1 MGVCSGVVGADCVA
15 AVTEAALECVSEA
28 LAAAEAAC
36 LGTQLG
42 ELELEV
48 GPTTLYYVAGLCQL
62 TASASQLQYLR
73 PCLL

>member
-1 MGVCSGVVGADCVA
+1 MA

-48 GPTTLYYVAGLCQL
+48 GPTTLCHVAGLCQL
-62 TASASQLQYLR
+62 TASAS
-73 PCLL
+73 